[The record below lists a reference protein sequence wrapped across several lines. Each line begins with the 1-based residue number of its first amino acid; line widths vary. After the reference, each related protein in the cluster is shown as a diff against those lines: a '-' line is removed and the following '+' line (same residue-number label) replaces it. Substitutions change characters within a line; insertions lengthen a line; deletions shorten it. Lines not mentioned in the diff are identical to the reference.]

1 VVTVPDEDEQR
12 NSVDEKRTS
21 AENGNG
27 SPQPA
32 QPAKPASSPKPVPSV
47 SPDPSPKPVSSRDRP
62 SSSAKPDPSAK
73 PAQPAKRPRT
83 RRRTKPPAEDA
94 VIDLS
99 REAPEEREPVPRRTP
114 RIQTTVR
121 PAPSAAANEPT
132 YLDLGYY
139 LEIIWRRRKWVLA
152 AVAVMVGLALGYSLL
167 APPTYTSTSKVLV
180 RPINVDPVADP
191 EPVDLETQ
199 RELVLSTAV
208 ARVAGPAIGAGLT
221 APEVLK
227 HVSVD
232 IPGETQVLTITY
244 AAGDPREAQEG
255 SRAVAQAYLDYRRQQ
270 AEAATTEIQE
280 RIARRMEEL
289 QLQYED
295 LTSEIRKSS
304 DPTARAERVGVRA
317 ELLTLR
323 TRLVSLTTVNR
334 DPGDVIGAAPLSSS
348 PASPNLLVNVALGL
362 FLGLLGGS
370 VLALV
375 RARMDRRFRGDAS
388 LEHTLGVPTLAL
400 IPRVPLWHDEE
411 EDVLISK
418 REPQAPAVEAYRTLR
433 TYLMLS
439 AAESD
444 RDSEMIMIT
453 SPLPGEGK
461 TVTVANLGVVLAQ
474 SGRPTILVSA
484 DLRRP
489 RLHRFFDLP
498 EAPGLGDVLAKRARL
513 RDAIKPSGVENLWVL
528 TSGDVDPSQI
538 EMLQPLLMRRL
549 AKACQAAVG
558 HFDFMLIDA
567 PPLLPV
573 ADTLGMIPAMD
584 EVLLLVDA
592 HKTEEGAVLRSRQL
606 LEQVDANILGGVLNR
621 YEPDGGSYESYG
633 YGDESLRDKGEG
645 GNGVDGS
652 TKSAASHVIER
663 FRARASRGDSE

>member
-1 VVTVPDEDEQR
+1 MPDEDER
-12 NSVDEKRTS
+12 KNSVDEQVDEQKDSVEEQRNSGDDQSNS
-21 AENGNG
+21 AENGSG
-27 SPQPA
+27 SVQPA
-32 QPAKPASSPKPVPSV
+32 QPAQRSQA
-47 SPDPSPKPVSSRDRP
+47 
-62 SSSAKPDPSAK
+62 
-73 PAQPAKRPRT
+73 AQPSQQGKRPRT
-83 RRRTKPPAEDA
+83 RRRTRPPAKDA

-99 REAPEEREPVPRRTP
+99 REAPEEREPVPRRSP
-114 RIQTTVR
+114 RTQATVS
-121 PAPSAAANEPT
+121 PAPTAAASVTEPT
-132 YLDLGYY
+132 YLDLGHY
-139 LEIIWRRRKWVLA
+139 LEIIWRRRKWVL
-152 AVAVMVGLALGYSLL
+152 VAVGVMVVLAVGYSLL

-208 ARVAGPAIGAGLT
+208 AGLAGEAIGSGVT

-255 SRAVAQAYLDYRRQQ
+255 SRAVAKAYLDYRRRQ

-280 RIARRMEEL
+280 RIERRMEEL
-289 QLQYED
+289 QLQHED
-295 LTSEIRKSS
+295 LTTEIRQSS
-304 DPTARAERVGVRA
+304 DPTATAERIGVRT

-323 TRLVSLTTVNR
+323 SRLVALTTVNR
-334 DPGDVIGAAPLSSS
+334 DPGDVIGAAPLPTSA
-348 PASPNLLVNVALGL
+348 ASPNLLLNLAVGL

-375 RARMDRRFRGDAS
+375 RARMDRHVRGDAN
-388 LEHTLGVPTLAL
+388 LEHTLGVPTLAV
-400 IPRVPLWHDEE
+400 IPQVALWQDEE

-433 TYLMLS
+433 THLMLS

-513 RDAIKPSGVENLWVL
+513 RDAIRPSGVENLWVL
-528 TSGDVDPSQI
+528 TSGDVDPSHI
-538 EMLQPLLMRRL
+538 EMLQPVVMRRL

-558 HFDFMLIDA
+558 HFDFILIDP

-573 ADTLGMIPAMD
+573 ADTLGMVPAMD
-584 EVLLLVDA
+584 EILLLVDA
-592 HKTEEGAVLRSRQL
+592 QKTEEGAVLRSRQL
-606 LEQVDANILGGVLNR
+606 LEQLDANILGGVLNR
-621 YEPDGGSYESYG
+621 YEPDGGRYESYG
-633 YGDESLRDKGEG
+633 YGYESLSGAG
-645 GNGVDGS
+645 GNGVDRGVR
-652 TKSAASHVIER
+652 SAATQLIER
-663 FRARASRGDSE
+663 VRARGSGTDSE

>member
-1 VVTVPDEDEQR
+1 VT
-12 NSVDEKRTS
+12 
-21 AENGNG
+21 
-27 SPQPA
+27 
-32 QPAKPASSPKPVPSV
+32 
-47 SPDPSPKPVSSRDRP
+47 
-62 SSSAKPDPSAK
+62 
-73 PAQPAKRPRT
+73 
-83 RRRTKPPAEDA
+83 
-94 VIDLS
+94 
-99 REAPEEREPVPRRTP
+99 
-114 RIQTTVR
+114 
-121 PAPSAAANEPT
+121 EPT
-132 YLDLGYY
+132 YLDLGHY
-139 LEIIWRRRKWVLA
+139 LEIIWRRRKWVL
-152 AVAVMVGLALGYSLL
+152 VAVGVMVVLAVGYSLL

-208 ARVAGPAIGAGLT
+208 AGLAGEAIGSGVT

-255 SRAVAQAYLDYRRQQ
+255 SRAVAKAYLDYRRRQ

-280 RIARRMEEL
+280 RIERRMEEL
-289 QLQYED
+289 QLQHED
-295 LTSEIRKSS
+295 LTTEIRQSS
-304 DPTARAERVGVRA
+304 DPTATAERIGVRT

-323 TRLVSLTTVNR
+323 SRLVALTTVNR
-334 DPGDVIGAAPLSSS
+334 DPGDVIGAAPLPTSA
-348 PASPNLLVNVALGL
+348 ASPNLLLNLAVGL

-375 RARMDRRFRGDAS
+375 RARMDRHVRGDAN
-388 LEHTLGVPTLAL
+388 LEHTLGVPTLAV
-400 IPRVPLWHDEE
+400 IPQVALWQDEE

-433 TYLMLS
+433 THLMLS

-513 RDAIKPSGVENLWVL
+513 RDAIRPSGVENLWVL
-528 TSGDVDPSQI
+528 TSGDVDPSHI
-538 EMLQPLLMRRL
+538 EMLQPVVMRRL

-558 HFDFMLIDA
+558 HFDFILIDP

-573 ADTLGMIPAMD
+573 ADTLGMVPAMD
-584 EVLLLVDA
+584 EILLLVDA
-592 HKTEEGAVLRSRQL
+592 QKTEEGAVLRSRQL
-606 LEQVDANILGGVLNR
+606 LEQLDANILGGVLNR
-621 YEPDGGSYESYG
+621 YEPDGGRYESYG
-633 YGDESLRDKGEG
+633 YGYESLSGAG
-645 GNGVDGS
+645 GNGVDRGVR
-652 TKSAASHVIER
+652 SAATQLIER
-663 FRARASRGDSE
+663 VRARGSGTDSE